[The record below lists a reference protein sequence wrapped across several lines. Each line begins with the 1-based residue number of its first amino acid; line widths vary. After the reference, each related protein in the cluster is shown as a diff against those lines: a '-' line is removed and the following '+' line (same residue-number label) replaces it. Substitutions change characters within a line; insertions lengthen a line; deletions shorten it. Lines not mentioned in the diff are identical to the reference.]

1 MPIKKSIMKMKHAGK
16 GFNSLK
22 DCPFDH
28 QITTLA
34 QVIFFS
40 GAKYAANTYD
50 HNYQ

>member
-1 MPIKKSIMKMKHAGK
+1 MKVKHAGK

-34 QVIFFS
+34 YVIFFFLVQ
-40 GAKYAANTYD
+40 NMQPILMITIT
-50 HNYQ
+50 NRTC